1 MTNMY
6 NTKLLTMN
14 ALQLNA
20 NIYESLS
27 IISKDEDLLK
37 RAATYLHKLAEKKKD
52 DTLMTKEEYFAKIDR
67 ALQQAERGEVTT
79 VRNEKEL
86 VDYFNSL

>member
-1 MTNMY
+1 MSNMY

-27 IISKDEDLLK
+27 IISKDETLL
-37 RAATYLHKLAEKKKD
+37 
-52 DTLMTKEEYFAKIDR
+52 TKEEYLAKIDR
-67 ALQQAERGEVTT
+67 ALQQAERGDVIEFSTKEEM
-79 VRNEKEL
+79 NEWL
-86 VDYFNSL
+86 RSL

>member
-1 MTNMY
+1 
-6 NTKLLTMN
+6 MN

-67 ALQQAERGEVTT
+67 ALQQAERGEVIEFSSQEEM
-79 VRNEKEL
+79 NEWL
-86 VDYFNSL
+86 NNL

>member
-1 MTNMY
+1 MSNMY
-6 NTKLLTMN
+6 NAKLLTMN

-27 IISKDEDLLK
+27 IISKDETLLK

-52 DTLMTKEEYFAKIDR
+52 ETLMTKEEYFAKIDR
-67 ALQQAERGEVTT
+67 ALQQAERGEGTT
-79 VRNEKEL
+79 VRNENEL

>member
-1 MTNMY
+1 VNSGQEIDKFAKQMSNMY

-27 IISKDEDLLK
+27 IISKDETLL
-37 RAATYLHKLAEKKKD
+37 
-52 DTLMTKEEYFAKIDR
+52 TKEEYLAKIDR
-67 ALQQAERGEVTT
+67 ALQQAERGDVIEFSTKEEM
-79 VRNEKEL
+79 NEWL
-86 VDYFNSL
+86 RSL

>member
-1 MTNMY
+1 MNSGQEIDKFAKQMTNMY

-27 IISKDEDLLK
+27 IISKDETLL
-37 RAATYLHKLAEKKKD
+37 
-52 DTLMTKEEYFAKIDR
+52 TKEEYLAKIDR
-67 ALQQAERGEVTT
+67 ALQQAERGDVIEFSTKEEM
-79 VRNEKEL
+79 NEWL
-86 VDYFNSL
+86 RSL

>member
-1 MTNMY
+1 MTIIIVNSGQEIDKFAKQMSNMY

-27 IISKDEDLLK
+27 IISKDETLL
-37 RAATYLHKLAEKKKD
+37 
-52 DTLMTKEEYFAKIDR
+52 TKEEYLAKIDR
-67 ALQQAERGEVTT
+67 ALQQAERGDVIEFSTKEEM
-79 VRNEKEL
+79 NEWL
-86 VDYFNSL
+86 RSL